1 MIRSARFR
9 SITRHIA
16 LWHLTAMALILAAGP
31 AAAQLQFESEPIN
44 YQDAPVHDRIAQLQQ
59 KVDKGEIQLSY
70 EGRRGYLRDV
80 LRLLEVPP
88 SSQALV
94 FSQTSFQ
101 LRKISPHRPRAVYF
115 NDDTYVGWVQGGDVI
130 EFAAVDPQQGA
141 IFYTLDQQRVSQPK
155 FLRDRGQCMTC
166 HASSRTQGVPGL
178 LIRSVYADADGR
190 PQLGSGTF
198 TTDHRSPFTQRW
210 GGWYVSGTHGK
221 LRHMGNCIS
230 RDRSNPEAID
240 IESGANR
247 TDLKEL
253 VDTTPYLKPT
263 SDIVA
268 LMVME
273 HQTQMHNY
281 ITLANFETRHAQ
293 HYDRIMNK
301 ALGRPEDYQSESTG
315 RRIVSAA
322 EKLVRYMLLVDE
334 FQLTSP
340 VKGVSEFAAE
350 FSSLGPRDSQDR
362 SLRQLDLS
370 SRLFKYPC
378 SYLIYSDAFDS
389 LPALVKQEVYRRL
402 LEVLSGSDQDA
413 QFEHLSSADRTAIR
427 EILTDTKPDF
437 PSS

>member
-178 LIRSVYADADGR
+178 LIRSVYADVDGR

-198 TTDHRSPFTQRW
+198 TTDHRSPFTERW

-247 TDLKEL
+247 TDLKEF

-350 FSSLGPRDSQDR
+350 FSSLGPLDSQDR

>member
-9 SITRHIA
+9 SVTRHFA
-16 LWHLTAMALILAAGP
+16 SWHLAALALVLGAAP

-44 YQDAPVHDRIAQLQQ
+44 YQNAPVQDQIAQLQQ
-59 KVDKGEIQLSY
+59 KMDAGEINLSY
-70 EGRRGYLRDV
+70 EDRRGYLPDV

-101 LRKISPHRPRAVYF
+101 LRKISPDRPRAVYF

-130 EFAAVDPQQGA
+130 EFATVDPQQGA

-178 LIRSVYADADGR
+178 LIRSVYADVDGR

-221 LRHMGNCIS
+221 LRHMGNAIS
-230 RDRSNPEAID
+230 HDRSNPEAID
-240 IESGANR
+240 IESAANR
-247 TDLKEL
+247 TDLRDL
-253 VDTTPYLKPT
+253 VNTAPYLQPT

-273 HQTQMHNY
+273 HQTQMHNF

-293 HYDRIMNK
+293 YYDRIMNK
-301 ALGRPEDYQSESTG
+301 ALGRPDDYQSESTG
-315 RRIVSAA
+315 RRISAVA
-322 EKLVRYMLLVDE
+322 EKLVRYMLFVDE

-340 VKGVSEFAAE
+340 VKGVSDFAAE
-350 FSSLGPRDSQDR
+350 FSSRGPCDNQGR
-362 SLRQLDLS
+362 SLRQLDLTK
-370 SRLFKYPC
+370 RLFKYPC
-378 SYLIYSDAFDS
+378 SYLIYSDSFDS

-402 LEVLSGSDQDA
+402 SDVLSGSDQDA

-427 EILTDTKPDF
+427 EILADTKPGF
-437 PSS
+437 SSS

>member
-1 MIRSARFR
+1 
-9 SITRHIA
+9 
-16 LWHLTAMALILAAGP
+16 MALILAAGP

-198 TTDHRSPFTQRW
+198 TTDHRSPFTERW

-247 TDLKEL
+247 TDLKEF

-350 FSSLGPRDSQDR
+350 FSSLGPLDSQDR

>member
-59 KVDKGEIQLSY
+59 KVDDGEIQLSY

-198 TTDHRSPFTQRW
+198 TTDHRSPFTERW

-247 TDLKEL
+247 TDLKEF

-350 FSSLGPRDSQDR
+350 FSSLGPLDSQDR

>member
-1 MIRSARFR
+1 
-9 SITRHIA
+9 
-16 LWHLTAMALILAAGP
+16 MALILAAGP

-59 KVDKGEIQLSY
+59 KVDDGEIQLSY

-198 TTDHRSPFTQRW
+198 TTDHRSPFTERW

-247 TDLKEL
+247 TDLKEF

-350 FSSLGPRDSQDR
+350 FSSLGPLDSQDR